1 MLKLFFCD
9 DNAQQL
15 ALFSDFG
22 KKAILLKE
30 EWDIS
35 FGNACSSPELL
46 LQQLP
51 ASGDT
56 GLYFLDIDF
65 QNDMN

>member
-35 FGNACSSPELL
+35 F
-46 LQQLP
+46 
-51 ASGDT
+51 
-56 GLYFLDIDF
+56 
-65 QNDMN
+65 

>member
-30 EWDIS
+30 EWT
-35 FGNACSSPELL
+35 FLL
-46 LQQLP
+46 GMPVPLQNFFCRSCLLP
-51 ASGDT
+51 AIPVFIFWT
-56 GLYFLDIDF
+56 LIFRMI
-65 QNDMN
+65 

>member
-35 FGNACSSPELL
+35 FGNAYSSSCL
-46 LQQLP
+46 LP
-51 ASGDT
+51 AIPVFIFWI
-56 GLYFLDIDF
+56 LIFKMI
-65 QNDMN
+65 

>member
-35 FGNACSSPELL
+35 FGNACGYVLNPGFVIY
-46 LQQLP
+46 P
-51 ASGDT
+51 
-56 GLYFLDIDF
+56 DIS
-65 QNDMN
+65 Q